1 MRVINRRAA
10 LESHRNREPVERNDW
25 GQPLNILQDVNFMDF
40 PWGQFAAEIGLIP
53 GEPPL
58 RNDDFLTFSWILQI
72 YGQFLTALHNEPTAY
87 YNLDRWYKDNFDD
100 LVSMTL
106 QIKKSNNR
114 SLYPF
119 LQRLLVAN
127 RLAGIIPD
135 KPSRD
140 EIAAQ

>member
-10 LESHRNREPVERNDW
+10 LESHRNREPV
-25 GQPLNILQDVNFMDF
+25 
-40 PWGQFAAEIGLIP
+40 
-53 GEPPL
+53 
-58 RNDDFLTFSWILQI
+58 
-72 YGQFLTALHNEPTAY
+72 
-87 YNLDRWYKDNFDD
+87 LDRWYKDNFDD
-100 LVSMTL
+100 LVSMTQ

-127 RLAGIIPD
+127 RLAGVIPD

-140 EIAAQ
+140 EIAA